1 MTQIGSAFTAMV
13 LQRSIASRWQSADG
27 PPLRERRRSTVL
39 NALKFAEVEQ
49 VARWRLEHCP
59 SAKHL
64 IPANWRAFEKRCL
77 HRYRFSLIPGG
88 QKCGVAKP

>member
-1 MTQIGSAFTAMV
+1 MTQIGSAFSAMV
-13 LQRSIASRWQSADG
+13 LQRCIASRWRSADG

-64 IPANWRAFEKRCL
+64 IPAIGELSKNGACIGTVFL
-77 HRYRFSLIPGG
+77 
-88 QKCGVAKP
+88 